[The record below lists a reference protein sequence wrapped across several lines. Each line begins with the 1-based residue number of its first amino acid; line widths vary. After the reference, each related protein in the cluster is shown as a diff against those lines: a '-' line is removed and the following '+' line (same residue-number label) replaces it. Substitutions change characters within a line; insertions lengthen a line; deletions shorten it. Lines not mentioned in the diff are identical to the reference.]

1 MPNSYVAMRNSL
13 LFLTVFTLLTSKLF
27 AQIYIEPVAGYQLDI
42 ANRAKFS
49 QINTGIQVS
58 FKKGRGYEL
67 VARIQKSSPLVYHG
81 KADSAFTPNTSLPL
95 YESAGQT
102 IHPGAWYFSV
112 DHRFILNGSNA
123 KQHFSVLLHT
133 GVTYQN
139 IIVAYDY
146 DKNNYTV
153 LNPEKTRKATSIF
166 VGTGFEYMRIFK
178 DNRVFFQI
186 TIDTP
191 PGHGASS
198 YPSSFSFMAPLAF
211 NAGYSILIK
220 KKKHEK

>member
-1 MPNSYVAMRNSL
+1 MRNG
-13 LFLTVFTLLTSKLF
+13 LFLFTILTLLSTALA
-27 AQIYIEPVAGYQLDI
+27 AQTYIEPIVGYQVDI

-49 QINTGIQVS
+49 QINAGIQVS
-58 FKKGRGYEL
+58 FKKSRSYEL
-67 VARIQKSSPLVYHG
+67 VVRIEKSSPVVYHG
-81 KADSAFTPNTSLPL
+81 KADSAFTPNPSLPL
-95 YESAGQT
+95 YASAEQT

-123 KQHFSVLLHT
+123 KQHFSILLHIGFT
-133 GVTYQN
+133 FQN
-139 IIVAYDY
+139 IEVAYDY
-146 DKNNYTV
+146 DKTNYTI

-166 VGTGFEYMRIFK
+166 IGTGFEYMRFFK

-191 PGHGASS
+191 PGRGASS